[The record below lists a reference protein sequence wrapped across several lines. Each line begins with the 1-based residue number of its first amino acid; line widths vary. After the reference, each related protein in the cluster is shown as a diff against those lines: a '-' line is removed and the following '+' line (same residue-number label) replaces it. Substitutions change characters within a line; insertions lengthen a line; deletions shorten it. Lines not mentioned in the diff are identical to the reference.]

1 VAFLVLKTWRSRS
14 KQTLSVCRR
23 NFGRLTSH
31 QICQRHPCI
40 LPYEM
45 LGARVSQNSGG
56 HSTVYAQGLY
66 SPLFVLCYGSKTRY
80 DMIQH
85 VSDVTIVVV
94 VVIIVIIIVGI
105 STTSDGE
112 GASKI
117 FGQGRMA
124 MQISN
129 FLLIIKTSSR
139 PKCSYK

>member
-1 VAFLVLKTWRSRS
+1 
-14 KQTLSVCRR
+14 
-23 NFGRLTSH
+23 
-31 QICQRHPCI
+31 
-40 LPYEM
+40 
-45 LGARVSQNSGG
+45 
-56 HSTVYAQGLY
+56 
-66 SPLFVLCYGSKTRY
+66 
-80 DMIQH
+80 MIQH

-124 MQISN
+124 MQISS